1 MASLFK
7 KVTQDQLKASKGKR
21 KAEDNLEYD
30 DIDEDDDSGVE
41 FDDEEDDDDED
52 EEGEDIQEEEVED
65 DEADKS
71 AAAQPTG
78 PAVRV
83 RQKVLIL
90 PSRGVTTRMRH
101 LVNDIEALLPHSK
114 KESKLDS
121 KSDLHI
127 LNELAELNNCNN
139 VLYFEARKAE
149 DLYLW
154 AAKTPN
160 GPSVKFYVQNIHTMD
175 ELKMT
180 GNCLKG
186 SRPLLT
192 FDSSFDTPDSMPH
205 WTLVRELFTHIF
217 SVPKG
222 ARKSKPFVDRVMSFS
237 ILDGKVWIRNFQIVE
252 NHDDGNAHRGDDEED
267 EDDSKKAKEERKAE
281 VEEQEKQLITA
292 KGAKG
297 ADEKQKKRQRKAFN
311 KNGRPDPKLVE
322 IGPRMVLTPIKI
334 FEGAFGGATL
344 YDNAEYI
351 SPNAMRHAARRVKG
365 QRYAD
370 RTNEKLALQ
379 EKRQRHKP
387 REDALSNRNVFA

>member
-7 KVTQDQLKASKGKR
+7 KVAKDLDASKGKR
-21 KAEDNLEYD
+21 KADTVD
-30 DIDEDDDSGVE
+30 FD
-41 FDDEEDDDDED
+41 DDEEDD
-52 EEGEDIQEEEVED
+52 EEEQLQEEEED
-65 DEADKS
+65 NKL
-71 AAAQPTG
+71 AAAAASSSG
-78 PAVRV
+78 PATRV

-149 DLYLW
+149 DLYMW

-186 SRPLLT
+186 SRPILS
-192 FDSSFDTPDSMPH
+192 FDSSFDSPEQAPH
-205 WTLVRELFTHIF
+205 WSVVRELFTHIF
-217 SVPKG
+217 SVSRG
-222 ARKSKPFVDRVMSFS
+222 VRRSKPFVDRVMSFS
-237 ILDGKVWIRNFQIVE
+237 VLDGKVWIRNFQIVE
-252 NHDDGNAHRGDDEED
+252 NHDGVADEDDDEED
-267 EDDSKKAKEERKAE
+267 EDVAREDAKKKAREERKAE
-281 VEEQEKQLITA
+281 VDEQEKQLVTA
-292 KGAKG
+292 RGAKG
-297 ADEKQKKRQRKAFN
+297 TDEKKKKKQRKALN

-334 FEGAFGGATL
+334 FEGSFGGATL
-344 YDNAEYI
+344 FDNPEYI
-351 SPNAMRHAARRVKG
+351 SPNAMRHDMRRQKG
-365 QRYAD
+365 QRYAE
-370 RTNEKLALQ
+370 RTSDKIALS
-379 EKRQRHKP
+379 EKRERHKP
-387 REDALSNRNVFA
+387 KADVLSNRNVFA

>member
-7 KVTQDQLKASKGKR
+7 KVAKDIDVGKGKR
-21 KAEDNLEYD
+21 KADTLHF
-30 DIDEDDDSGVE
+30 DDD
-41 FDDEEDDDDED
+41 DDDDE
-52 EEGEDIQEEEVED
+52 EEQLDQEEQD
-65 DEADKS
+65 DEPAEPATNGS
-71 AAAQPTG
+71 ASASSSG
-78 PAVRV
+78 PATRI

-101 LVNDIEALLPHSK
+101 LVNDIESLLPHSK

-149 DLYLW
+149 DLYMW

-186 SRPLLT
+186 SRPLLS
-192 FDSSFDTPDSMPH
+192 FDSSFDTPDSTPH
-205 WTLVRELFTHIF
+205 WTLVKELFTHIF

-222 ARKSKPFVDRVMSFS
+222 ARRSKPFVDRVMSFS
-237 ILDGKVWIRNFQIVE
+237 VLDGKVWIRNFQIVE
-252 NHDDGNAHRGDDEED
+252 NHDGVVQDDGDEDEED
-267 EDDSKKAKEERKAE
+267 RKAE
-281 VEEQEKQLITA
+281 VEEQEKQLVTA
-292 KGAKG
+292 RGAKG
-297 ADEKQKKRQRKAFN
+297 ADEKKKKKQRKALN
-311 KNGRPDPKLVE
+311 KHGRPDPKLVE

-344 YDNAEYI
+344 FDNPEYI
-351 SPNAMRHAARRVKG
+351 SPNAMRHAARRQKG
-365 QRYAD
+365 QRYAE
-370 RTNEKLALQ
+370 RTSDKLALR

-387 REDALSNRNVFA
+387 KEDVLSNRNVFS